1 MGNKLYV
8 GNLPYS
14 VRDGDLEQAFGAFGA
29 VTSAKVMMERDTGRS
44 KGFGFV
50 EMGSDAEA
58 QAAIEGMNGQ
68 SLGGRNVV
76 VNEARPMEA
85 RPPRTGGGG
94 FGGGRREGGGGYGGG
109 GGGYGGGRR
118 EGGGGYGEGGGGGF
132 RSPYGSGPRG
142 GGRREGGGGY
152 GEGGGGGFRSPYGTG
167 PRGGGRREGGG
178 GGYGGG
184 NSY

>member
-14 VRDGDLEQAFGAFGA
+14 VRDGDLEQSFGQFGS

-58 QAAIEGMNGQ
+58 QAAIEGMNGAP
-68 SLGGRNVV
+68 LGGRSLV
-76 VNEARPMEA
+76 VNEARPMEP
-85 RPPRTGGGG
+85 RPPRTGG
-94 FGGGRREGGGGYGGG
+94 FGGREGGGGYGGG
-109 GGGYGGGRR
+109 GR
-118 EGGGGYGEGGGGGF
+118 EGGGGGF
-132 RSPYGSGPRG
+132 RSPYGG
-142 GGRREGGGGY
+142 GGA
-152 GEGGGGGFRSPYGTG
+152 
-167 PRGGGRREGGG
+167 GGGRREGGG
-178 GGYGGG
+178 GGRGGFGGG

>member
-14 VRDGDLEQAFGAFGA
+14 VRDSDLEQSFGQFGT

-58 QAAIEGMNGQ
+58 LAAVEGMNGAP
-68 SLGGRNVV
+68 LGGRSLV

-94 FGGGRREGGGGYGGG
+94 YGGGGGGGYGGG
-109 GGGYGGGRR
+109 GGGRDG
-118 EGGGGYGEGGGGGF
+118 GGGGGF
-132 RSPYGSGPRG
+132 RSPYGG
-142 GGRREGGGGY
+142 GG
-152 GEGGGGGFRSPYGTG
+152 
-167 PRGGGRREGGG
+167 REGGG
-178 GGYGGG
+178 GGRSGGGGGGRGGFGGGG